1 MGSMDDVSDERLM
14 VMFREG
20 SVEGF
25 DLLLAKY
32 HGAVHRFITHVVR
45 DAASADDLLQ
55 DVFLRM
61 ARAAPTYEPTAKFR
75 TWLFRIARN
84 CCLNAI
90 EGRRIRQGI
99 QEELAREGRFPSG
112 ASPLGREP
120 PPDECAELNETMRR
134 LRDALGQLAERQRE
148 ALVLY
153 AMEGMAYKEIALVME
168 IPVNTVKTLIHRA
181 RNALAKHLANGLPDT
196 YRPTGD
202 PQ

>member
-14 VMFREG
+14 MMFREG
-20 SVEGF
+20 SAEGF
-25 DLLLAKY
+25 DLLFAKY
-32 HGAVHRFITHVVR
+32 HGAVHRFITHLVR

-55 DVFLRM
+55 EVFLRV
-61 ARAAPTYEPTAKFR
+61 ARAAPTYRPTAKFR

-90 EGRRIRQGI
+90 EGSRIRQGI
-99 QEELAREGRFPSG
+99 QAELAREGRFPSD
-112 ASPLGREP
+112 ASPPGREP
-120 PPDECAELNETMRR
+120 SPDECAEANETMHR
-134 LRDALGQLAERQRE
+134 LRNALGQLAERQRE

-153 AMEGMAYKEIALVME
+153 AMEGMAYREIALVME

-181 RNALAKHLANGLPDT
+181 RDALAERLADGLPDA